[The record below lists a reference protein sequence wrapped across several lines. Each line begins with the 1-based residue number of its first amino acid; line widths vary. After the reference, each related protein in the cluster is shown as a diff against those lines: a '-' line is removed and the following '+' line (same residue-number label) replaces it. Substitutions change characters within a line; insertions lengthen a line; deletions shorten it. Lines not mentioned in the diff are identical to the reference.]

1 MQLYEKQTLTYFH
14 NSGCRL
20 ALIAGEVFV
29 TAMSKSSKVAIVLSL
44 TLAIVAGFNLS
55 SPQVKH
61 MLSTVASAVWG
72 S

>member
-1 MQLYEKQTLTYFH
+1 
-14 NSGCRL
+14 
-20 ALIAGEVFV
+20 
-29 TAMSKSSKVAIVLSL
+29 MSKSSKVAIVLSL
-44 TLAIVAGFNLS
+44 ALAVVAGFNLS

>member
-1 MQLYEKQTLTYFH
+1 
-14 NSGCRL
+14 
-20 ALIAGEVFV
+20 
-29 TAMSKSSKVAIVLSL
+29 MSKSSKVAIVLSL
-44 TLAIVAGFNLS
+44 TLALVAGFNLS